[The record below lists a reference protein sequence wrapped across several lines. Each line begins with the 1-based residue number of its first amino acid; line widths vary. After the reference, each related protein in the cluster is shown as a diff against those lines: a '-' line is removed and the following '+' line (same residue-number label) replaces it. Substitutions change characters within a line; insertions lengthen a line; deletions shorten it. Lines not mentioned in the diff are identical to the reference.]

1 MEICINEI
9 VENSKYEIPKN
20 YEPVKK
26 LGKGGFG
33 RVFEVIEK
41 TTNKKYAM
49 KIIHKDSKKIYK
61 YDTVKDEVNILK
73 NLSHPNIIKFYD
85 FQESVSKLYII
96 MELAEGESLFEWI
109 AKNYNNNVNI
119 NNNDDNNNNNNSNQ
133 IIDESK
139 IYIIIKQL
147 LLAIHYLHLHNIIHR
162 DIKPQNILFKRNN
175 DINNIK
181 LIDFGLS
188 VKNLQNLGENKIC
201 GTWAYMSPEM
211 LFNHKYYKP
220 IDLWAVGIIM
230 YQLLN
235 NGQHPFYKKGITR
248 KELLK
253 NIKYKKIPY
262 LNNISPLANN
272 LLQQLLNKDLS
283 LRITSSLALKH
294 PWITRNESDP
304 IPLNLYEE
312 VNKIFL
318 KNKMINLV
326 LVSLFMKY
334 ISNKWNKYKIIN
346 NFKNNKEKKHKKS
359 VKQKNFRHK
368 IIYNL
373 ELNNKGP
380 LYNNSTSSKI
390 IPRFKLL
397 TNLKNFSH
405 NIMEIN
411 KNANLENNSL
421 SINLKN
427 KINIKYG
434 ENDFSISR
442 NKNNI
447 LPKIFNNRTSDKK
460 ISVSNSTEKFN
471 SLKYR
476 LEECKKKLFRN
487 KSNWEKI
494 NLNYGCGFK
503 NNQVNKRYLK

>member
-9 VENSKYEIPKN
+9 FENSKYEIPKN
-20 YEPVKK
+20 YEPIRK
-26 LGKGGFG
+26 LGKGSFG
-33 RVFEVIEK
+33 RVIEVLEK
-41 TTNKKYAM
+41 STNKKYAM
-49 KIIHKDSKKIYK
+49 KIINKDSTKIFK
-61 YDTVKDEVNILK
+61 YNTVKEEVNILK

-85 FQESVSKLYII
+85 FEESVSKLYII

-109 AKNYNNNVNI
+109 NNNFT
-119 NNNDDNNNNNNSNQ
+119 NNKNNENSQ
-133 IIDESK
+133 IIDESQ

-147 LLAIHYLHLHNIIHR
+147 LLAIHYLHNHNICHR
-162 DIKPQNILFKRNN
+162 DIKPQNILLKKKN

-188 VKNLQNLGENKIC
+188 VKNFENIGENKIC

-235 NGQHPFYKKGITR
+235 NGEHPFYKKGISK

-253 NIKYKKIPY
+253 NIKNVNITYI
-262 LNNISPLANN
+262 NNISPLANN
-272 LLQQLLNKDLS
+272 LLQQLLQKDLS

-312 VNKIFL
+312 VNIIII
-318 KNKMINLV
+318 KNKMMNL
-326 LVSLFMKY
+326 LLISLFMKH

-346 NFKNNKEKKHKKS
+346 NKDVKSTKSKKTIRY
-359 VKQKNFRHK
+359 KNFRQK
-368 IIYNL
+368 IIYGFD
-373 ELNNKGP
+373 LNNKIP
-380 LYNNSTSSKI
+380 LYYKATSSQQ
-390 IPRFKLL
+390 IPRFKLMA
-397 TNLKNFSH
+397 NLKHYSH
-405 NIMEIN
+405 NIVEIN
-411 KNANLENNSL
+411 KNGNMENISMNF
-421 SINLKN
+421 KN
-427 KINIKYG
+427 KIKIKPNSG
-434 ENDFSISR
+434 EIDNSISR
-442 NKNNI
+442 NNNSI
-447 LPKIFNNRTSDKK
+447 LPKIYNNRTIDRKAYNN
-460 ISVSNSTEKFN
+460 NSSEKFT

-487 KSNWEKI
+487 NINWEKVNVNYDY
-494 NLNYGCGFK
+494 NLRNS
-503 NNQVNKRYLK
+503 QINKRYLK

>member
-9 VENSKYEIPKN
+9 FENSKYKIPKN

-33 RVFEVIEK
+33 RVVEVIEK
-41 TTNKKYAM
+41 STNKKYAM

-85 FQESVSKLYII
+85 FQETVTRLYII

-109 AKNYNNNVNI
+109 NNNYINTDVNTT
-119 NNNDDNNNNNNSNQ
+119 NNNNNTNNSSNLL
-133 IIDESK
+133 IDESK
-139 IYIIIKQL
+139 IYIIIKQI
-147 LLAIHYLHLHNIIHR
+147 LLAVHYLHMHNICHR
-162 DIKPQNILFKRNN
+162 DIKPQNILLKKKN

-188 VKNLQNLGENKIC
+188 VKNFENIGENKIC

-235 NGQHPFYKKGITR
+235 DGQHPFYKKGMTK

-253 NIKYKKIPY
+253 NIENKHIPY
-262 LNNISPLANN
+262 LDNISPLANN

-312 VNKIFL
+312 VNNIIL

-326 LVSLFMKY
+326 LISLFMKH

-346 NFKNNKEKKHKKS
+346 NFKNNKISKHKKS
-359 VKQKNFRHK
+359 VKKPNFRQK
-368 IIYNL
+368 MIYNIG
-373 ELNNKGP
+373 LNNKAP
-380 LYNNSTSSKI
+380 LYYKSISSKL
-390 IPRFKLL
+390 IPRFKML

-405 NIMEIN
+405 NIVEIN
-411 KNANLENNSL
+411 KNGNIDNNSL
-421 SINLKN
+421 
-427 KINIKYG
+427 NIKNNIRIKY
-434 ENDFSISR
+434 NDNDLSISR

-447 LPKIFNNRTSDKK
+447 LPKIFNNRTIDKK
-460 ISVSNSTEKFN
+460 ISVNYTSEKFR

-476 LEECKKKLFRN
+476 MEECKRKLFRN
-487 KSNWEKI
+487 NSNWEKI
-494 NLNYGCGFK
+494 NVNYGI
-503 NNQVNKRYLK
+503 NIRNSQINKRYLK

>member
-9 VENSKYEIPKN
+9 FENSKYEIPKN
-20 YEPVKK
+20 YEPIRK

-33 RVFEVIEK
+33 RVIEVLEK
-41 TTNKKYAM
+41 STNKKYAM
-49 KIIHKDSKKIYK
+49 KIINKDSTKIFK
-61 YDTVKDEVNILK
+61 YNTVKDEVNILK

-109 AKNYNNNVNI
+109 NNNYVNKK
-119 NNNDDNNNNNNSNQ
+119 NENSQN
-133 IIDESK
+133 IDESQ

-147 LLAIHYLHLHNIIHR
+147 LLAIHYLHNHNICHR
-162 DIKPQNILFKRNN
+162 DIKPQNILLKKKN

-188 VKNLQNLGENKIC
+188 VKNFENIGENKIC

-235 NGQHPFYKKGITR
+235 NGEHPFYKKGISK

-253 NIKYKKIPY
+253 NIKNVNITYI
-262 LNNISPLANN
+262 NNISPLANN
-272 LLQQLLNKDLS
+272 LLQQLLQKDLS

-312 VNKIFL
+312 VNIIII
-318 KNKMINLV
+318 KNKMMNL
-326 LVSLFMKY
+326 LLISLFMKY

-346 NFKNNKEKKHKKS
+346 KDVKPSKSKKTIRY
-359 VKQKNFRHK
+359 KNFRQK
-368 IIYNL
+368 MIYGFD
-373 ELNNKGP
+373 LNNKIP
-380 LYNNSTSSKI
+380 LYYKATSSQH

-397 TNLKNFSH
+397 ANLKHYSH
-405 NIMEIN
+405 NIVEIN
-411 KNANLENNSL
+411 KNANLENISMNF
-421 SINLKN
+421 KN
-427 KINIKYG
+427 KIKIKPNLG
-434 ENDFSISR
+434 ENNDNSISR
-442 NKNNI
+442 NNNSI
-447 LPKIFNNRTSDKK
+447 LPKIFNNRTIDRKSYNN
-460 ISVSNSTEKFN
+460 NSSEKFS

-487 KSNWEKI
+487 NSNWEKVNVNYDY
-494 NLNYGCGFK
+494 NLK
-503 NNQVNKRYLK
+503 NSQINKRYLK